1 MKLKVLNIIA
11 CLFIAACVITSC
23 LDDDNIVYE
32 TNYKSSITAFSFDSI
47 VTYYPSVT
55 KEGKDTTLSKYVVGS
70 NYPFIINQSE
80 GLIYNPDSLPVG
92 TDVSKVV
99 VDITADTEGIYIVA
113 ETDSI
118 WEETDS
124 LNFEKP
130 IQFKVL
136 AEIGSF
142 GRTYTAK
149 INVHQQEPDS
159 LNWTKMDAN
168 FPKTIQRQKAVYASN
183 GIYVFAEGEGQV
195 IMTETADGKNWS
207 EPTSID
213 IPTQA
218 DYSSVMAWGNQLYIL
233 ADNELY
239 TSTNGLQWAK
249 VESTQKIARLLA
261 NIHTEHNHKIIG
273 IDSEN
278 FYIESED
285 GIVWNR
291 HETMPAEFPTSQTSF
306 VSYALDTNEKLERIV
321 LIGDNGIATDTI
333 TNVWTTLN
341 TETSWT
347 DFTINNP
354 NYACPKLENSQLI
367 QYNDQ
372 LYLFGGPGQHNG
384 ALQAF
389 EYIYAS
395 KDNGISWEAITKK
408 VMFPQEFNTLYEK
421 AGGNYSCV
429 VDDQQFIWIMWSQT
443 GEVWRGRIN
452 KLGFE
457 RQ

>member
-1 MKLKVLNIIA
+1 
-11 CLFIAACVITSC
+11 
-23 LDDDNIVYE
+23 
-32 TNYKSSITAFSFDSI
+32 
-47 VTYYPSVT
+47 
-55 KEGKDTTLSKYVVGS
+55 
-70 NYPFIINQSE
+70 
-80 GLIYNPDSLPVG
+80 
-92 TDVSKVV
+92 
-99 VDITADTEGIYIVA
+99 
-113 ETDSI
+113 
-118 WEETDS
+118 
-124 LNFEKP
+124 
-130 IQFKVL
+130 
-136 AEIGSF
+136 
-142 GRTYTAK
+142 
-149 INVHQQEPDS
+149 
-159 LNWTKMDAN
+159 
-168 FPKTIQRQKAVYASN
+168 
-183 GIYVFAEGEGQV
+183 
-195 IMTETADGKNWS
+195 
-207 EPTSID
+207 
-213 IPTQA
+213 
-218 DYSSVMAWGNQLYIL
+218 MAWGNQYYIL
-233 ADNELY
+233 VDNELY

-347 DFTINNP
+347 DFTIENP

-408 VMFPQEFNTLYEK
+408 VMFPQEFNTLYET
-421 AGGNYSCV
+421 AEGNYSCV